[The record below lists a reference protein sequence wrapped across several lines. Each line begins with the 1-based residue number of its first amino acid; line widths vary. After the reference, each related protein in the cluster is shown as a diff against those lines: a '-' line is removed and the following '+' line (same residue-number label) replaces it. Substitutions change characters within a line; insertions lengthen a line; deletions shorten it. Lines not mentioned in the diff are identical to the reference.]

1 LDENVAAH
9 FSTSMKNAG
18 RESQCPAAGGVP
30 ILGRGLGPFL
40 FRDSGQSAGVRPAAQ
55 FSTLIFQIAD

>member
-1 LDENVAAH
+1 
-9 FSTSMKNAG
+9 MKNAG

-40 FRDSGQSAGVRPAAQ
+40 FRDSGQNAGVRPTAQ